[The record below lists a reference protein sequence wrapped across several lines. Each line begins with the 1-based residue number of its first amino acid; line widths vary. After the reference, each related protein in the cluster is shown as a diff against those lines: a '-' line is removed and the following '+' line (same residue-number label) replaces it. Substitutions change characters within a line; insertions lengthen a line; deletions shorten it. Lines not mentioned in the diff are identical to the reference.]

1 MSQGKRRRGPVPE
14 RRRDF
19 QVGALIGFAMVALF
33 APLFIAAV
41 PAPLTADAWYLSGL
55 MTAALIVVYLFGDW
69 SPAWTFVGCILPA
82 LGVSVLVNLMTGAA
96 ASRFSFLFIAVI
108 LFAVYYCGP
117 WYGVAAG
124 VVSVGSNVAVVIAR
138 HPMGP
143 QAFELM
149 YLHVGIIVMILL
161 LASWIAWRQDFLR
174 ARLTALT
181 NISFSL
187 HRGDAPEDVVNV
199 VAEEASS
206 VLDARGVLVREV
218 GPGEPTVLARVGA
231 ATSGDLGDDPANLS
245 VRSQVADRTYEVTLV
260 HPRHRDMEA
269 LASLH
274 NQITLA
280 LERAHGRQETVRELE
295 TLLVDV
301 RRAHLATLEVMADM
315 LERRDPHTSGH
326 SRRVAVL
333 ATAAAEALGASQ
345 ETVRVVRGAAILHDM
360 GKIVLPDSIL
370 KKAGPLTPEEWDEV
384 KLHPEVGSALV
395 GHAQGLTD
403 FLPAIRC
410 HHERWDGKG
419 YPDALRRDEIP
430 EAARIIA
437 AADAFDAMTSPRV
450 YRQEVR
456 SAMEAAGVLI
466 QLAGSQWD
474 PRVARAVAS
483 IATDPRLPDLLAGAS
498 ALRLEG
504 LAANGD
510 PLIS

>member
-1 MSQGKRRRGPVPE
+1 MTKGKGRRGLVPE

-19 QVGALIGFAMVALF
+19 QTGALIGLAMVALF
-33 APLFIAAV
+33 APPFIAAV
-41 PAPLTADAWYLSGL
+41 PAPLTADASYLSGL
-55 MTAALIVVYLFGDW
+55 MAAALIAVYLFGDW
-69 SPAWTFVGCILPA
+69 SPAWTFAGCILPA
-82 LGVSVLVNLMTGAA
+82 LGVSLLMNLMTGAA
-96 ASRFSFLFIAVI
+96 ASRFSFLFVAVI
-108 LFAVYYCGP
+108 LFAVYFCGQ

-124 VVSVGSNVAVVIAR
+124 AVSVGLNVVLVIAR

-143 QAFELM
+143 KDFELM
-149 YLHVGIIVMILL
+149 YLHVGIITTILL
-161 LASWIAWRQDFLR
+161 LASWITWRQNFLR

-199 VAEEASS
+199 VAEQASS

-218 GPGEPTVLARVGA
+218 GPDEPTVLARVGA
-231 ATSGDLGDDPANLS
+231 GPTGDPGDDPANLS
-245 VRSQVADRTYEVTLV
+245 VRSQIAGRTYEVTLV
-260 HPRHRDMEA
+260 HPGHRDMEA
-269 LASLH
+269 LTSLH
-274 NQITLA
+274 SQITLA
-280 LERAHGRQETVRELE
+280 LERAHDRQEKVRELE

-301 RRAHLATLEVMADM
+301 RRAHLATLEVLADM
-315 LERRDPHTSGH
+315 LERRDPYTSGH

-333 ATAAAEALGASQ
+333 AAAAAEALAASR
-345 ETVRVVRGAAILHDM
+345 ETVRVVRGAAILHDI

-370 KKAGPLTPEEWDEV
+370 KKAGPLTPQEWDEV
-384 KLHPEVGSALV
+384 KLHPEVGSAIV

-419 YPDALRRDEIP
+419 YPGALRQDEIP

-437 AADAFDAMTSPRV
+437 GADAFDAMTSPRV
-450 YRQEVR
+450 YRHEVR
-456 SAMEAAGVLI
+456 SPMEAAGVLI
-466 QLAGSQWD
+466 HLAGSQWD

-483 IATDPRLPDLLAGAS
+483 IATDPRLPDLLAGAA

-504 LAANGD
+504 LEANGD